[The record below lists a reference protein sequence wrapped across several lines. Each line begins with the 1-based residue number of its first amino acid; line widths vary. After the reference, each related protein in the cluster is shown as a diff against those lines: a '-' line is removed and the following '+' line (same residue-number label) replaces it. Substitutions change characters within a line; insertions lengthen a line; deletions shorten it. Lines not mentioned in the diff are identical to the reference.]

1 MALWDFRL
9 LKENYQLHITNG
21 FADVQDRKI
30 KIQLDGYFVSN

>member
-9 LKENYQLHITNG
+9 LKENYQLHIITNG

-30 KIQLDGYFVSN
+30 KIQS